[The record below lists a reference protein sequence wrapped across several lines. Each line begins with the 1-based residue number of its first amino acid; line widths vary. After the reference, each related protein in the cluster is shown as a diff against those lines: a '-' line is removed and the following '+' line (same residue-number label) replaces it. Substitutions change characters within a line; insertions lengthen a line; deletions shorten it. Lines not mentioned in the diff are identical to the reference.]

1 MGGKEPCPSNKTGFP
16 IIAVTSFHL
25 NRGVREGATWKA
37 LSSASIGGRKDN
49 PRSFVGI
56 VEEVGVE
63 EKKAFTNIDE
73 LWHILNSLK
82 HELTK
87 PATRILLKK
96 EDDNR
101 KEVRISKEIPFPF
114 IYNKRKIQAETVN
127 ISKHGLSIRINEKIS
142 LPVGNIMN
150 LQASDKS
157 EKAKVIWCDDNSNP
171 SITTAGFRLMD
182 GKLNLNGAKKNTHL

>member
-1 MGGKEPCPSNKTGFP
+1 MMESY
-16 IIAVTSFHL
+16 IVRIY
-25 NRGVREGATWKA
+25 RGEKN
-37 LSSASIGGRKDN
+37 N

-73 LWHILNSLK
+73 LWNILISIK

-96 EDDNR
+96 ENDSR
-101 KEVRISKEIPFPF
+101 KELRTNKEIPFSF
-114 IYNKRKIQAETVN
+114 IYNKRKLKAETVN

-142 LPVGNIMN
+142 LPVGNIVD
-150 LQASDKS
+150 LQTNDKS
-157 EKAKVIWCDDNSNP
+157 EKAKLIWVDGHSHP
-171 SITTAGFRLMD
+171 SATIAGFHFMD
-182 GKLNLNGAKKNTHL
+182 GKLNLQAVKKNTHLVMRGR